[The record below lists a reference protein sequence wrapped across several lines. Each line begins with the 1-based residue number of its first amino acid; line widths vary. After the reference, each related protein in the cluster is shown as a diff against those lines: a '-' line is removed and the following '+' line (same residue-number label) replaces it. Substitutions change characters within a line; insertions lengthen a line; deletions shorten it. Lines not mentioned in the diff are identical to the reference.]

1 MTYTGPVC
9 TVTAPNGQQ
18 TQVPATV
25 TPDGWISVGA
35 QSYYPG
41 TKFEINGTIRP
52 TLTWT
57 GTGTGPDP
65 QQMILQEDSEAT
77 YTSTSGAASNGLGD
91 PCIVSSGGGSSQG
104 SAWNVFTNDGVY
116 TIRRRVSVRGEI
128 TASSGFGGV
137 WLRYRVTPTP
147 ILPVVQGAVWHDN
160 QFKCLPGHKLILS
173 VNTGTYAQ
181 TGHNWTP
188 PGTDLVF
195 KGVNT
200 QPGDTPSFRTYEMLV
215 SPTDTQSHSLVFFV
229 GMPGATAEATLA
241 CKIVTPEGLLS
252 AEAKVSYMASDLVL
266 QVRESRTDGKPEMIE
281 ALFHYDFWSAVNSP
295 AIRLSGGLRESIPA
309 SMFGTPGTW
318 HYSQLIK
325 RNAFRNGQFFDNPLI
340 SFDDLRLD
348 NKLNYPYPSAPTQ
361 DPDNRPV
368 AFPPTPA
375 NNSDRAFEDSP
386 MLRIAKFFLTD
397 CVIFKY
403 VFTADLY
410 VIYTPPSNGV
420 GTSDVAVF
428 RLNWDTQPSYN
439 LEAAEEPSG
448 GARIITPFIK
458 GTYNKNRPT
467 PSEEGFSW
475 SNIFIN
481 TP

>member
-1 MTYTGPVC
+1 M
-9 TVTAPNGQQ
+9 TAPNGQQ

-41 TKFEINGTIRP
+41 TKFEINGTIRA

-195 KGVNT
+195 KAVITEPGNT
-200 QPGDTPSFRTYEMLV
+200 PEFRSYQSLV
-215 SPTDTQSHSLVFFV
+215 SPADTQGQNLAFFV
-229 GMPGATAEATLA
+229 AKPKAESNAKLDGQV
-241 CKIVTPEGLLS
+241 ITPEGTLGFTANL
-252 AEAKVSYMASDLVL
+252 AWFTCDLKFDIRAL
-266 QVRESRTDGKPEMIE
+266 ATTGTPALIE
-281 ALFHYDFWSAVNSP
+281 DELFYTFWSSAGVP
-295 AIRLSGGLRESIPA
+295 AIKLRGGLTEVIPA
-309 SMFGTPGTW
+309 SLFGSNGTW
-318 HYSQLIK
+318 TFSQLIK
-325 RNAFRNGQFFDNPLI
+325 WTTWRGTTIWNVEPATFSDF
-340 SFDDLRLD
+340 RLD
-348 NKLNYPYPSAPTQ
+348 NHLVYQIPPQA
-361 DPDNRPV
+361 
-368 AFPPTPA
+368 PTPA
-375 NNSDRAFEDSP
+375 NNSDREFEDAPAQKVLIGLLQGVSQYTYN
-386 MLRIAKFFLTD
+386 MEARLFIL
-397 CVIFKY
+397 
-403 VFTADLY
+403 
-410 VIYTPPSNGV
+410 YTPPPNGV
-420 GTSDVAVF
+420 GGSDVAIFELKWNVDRNF
-428 RLNWDTQPSYN
+428 NLDFVNDPGNTVSTNGEFVQGNYSTQ
-439 LEAAEEPSG
+439 SG
-448 GARIITPFIK
+448 FQ
-458 GTYNKNRPT
+458 
-467 PSEEGFSW
+467 W
-475 SNIFIN
+475 SKRYVNSF
-481 TP
+481 